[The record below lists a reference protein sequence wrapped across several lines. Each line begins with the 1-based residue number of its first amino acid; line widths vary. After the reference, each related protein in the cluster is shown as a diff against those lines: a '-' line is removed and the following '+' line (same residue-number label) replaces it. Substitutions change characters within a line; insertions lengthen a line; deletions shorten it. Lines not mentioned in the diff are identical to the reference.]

1 MSQLLTAEP
10 SVLQQCSR
18 AAESSWWWKMKIN
31 WKKMKKENGFQR
43 FLSETDLLYNNRS
56 FQRDN
61 IQFYFLGFKVKR
73 TTTLQLWPSYSNSI
87 IAAIPSFLEEKN
99 SSSSV
104 FFTGENPKDQLDS
117 IRHFEEFCRS
127 SLPKPSK
134 MQHQRKT
141 ASSTIHHSFTTCT
154 CVCNF

>member
-1 MSQLLTAEP
+1 MTKNENKL
-10 SVLQQCSR
+10 
-18 AAESSWWWKMKIN
+18 K
-31 WKKMKKENGFQR
+31 KKMKKENGFQR

-104 FFTGENPKDQLDS
+104 FFTGENLKDQLDS
-117 IRHFEEFCRS
+117 IRHFEEFQQ
-127 SLPKPSK
+127 
-134 MQHQRKT
+134 QHQRKS
-141 ASSTIHHSFTTCT
+141 AFGTIHHSFSCPVTNETRSKLT
-154 CVCNF
+154 NSRWSSWHLVMVKLLFLSLYEK

>member
-18 AAESSWWWKMKIN
+18 EQLMMKN
-31 WKKMKKENGFQR
+31 ENKLKKKMKKENGFQR

-127 SLPKPSK
+127 SSLPKPSK
-134 MQHQRKT
+134 MQHQRKM